1 MNTAYN
7 KVAKVRQIYEKVIL
21 ILNRTKKE
29 KKRKKPHTNNFETFV
44 CEIKSTPMFSRK
56 ISKIKL
62 LVSKQNYYVRLFD
75 QLLHG

>member
-1 MNTAYN
+1 M
-7 KVAKVRQIYEKVIL
+7 
-21 ILNRTKKE
+21 KKSSLFSIVPRKK

-75 QLLHG
+75 QLLYG